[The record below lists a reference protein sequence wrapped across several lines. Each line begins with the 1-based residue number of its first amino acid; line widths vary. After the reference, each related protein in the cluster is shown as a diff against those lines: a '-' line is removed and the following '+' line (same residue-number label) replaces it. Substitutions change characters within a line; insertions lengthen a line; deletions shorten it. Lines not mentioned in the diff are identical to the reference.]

1 MFNDFFMSSKAKIKK
16 ERESDPSRKRV
27 SRYARGNVSIQRGN
41 YVTKKEKEARKAAV
55 LSYDFSEA

>member
-1 MFNDFFMSSKAKIKK
+1 MSSKAKIKK